1 MRWVLLP
8 LAVALS
14 MSGGQTAPAAAPVP
28 VVVELFTS
36 EGCSSCPPADAL
48 LSKLA
53 KEQPVPGAQIIPLGM
68 HVTYWDQLG
77 WKDPA
82 SSNLATQ
89 RQQDYTHVFGEDRI
103 YTPQAVIDGREE
115 LVGSDEAG
123 LKRAISRAARQ
134 PHARVALTAAIEED
148 WIVTTLAVSDVPAD
162 VKEPLDA
169 AFFVTEDRLTSIVKR
184 GENGGRTL
192 HHDAVVRLAREGWDG
207 DLERP
212 QRSPVKLSIRDVRR
226 EWARE
231 HLNAVVVLYGRK
243 SSRIYGSA
251 IAPLR

>member
-8 LAVALS
+8 LTVAVS

-53 KEQPVPGAQIIPLGM
+53 REQSVPGAQIIPLGM
-68 HVTYWDQLG
+68 HVTYWNSLG

-82 SSNLATQ
+82 SLQSATD
-89 RQQDYTHVFGEDRI
+89 RQQHYGAEWSTDRI
-103 YTPQAVIDGREE
+103 YTPQAVVDGREE
-115 LVGSDEAG
+115 LVASDEAG
-123 LKRAISRAARQ
+123 LTRAISRAARQ
-134 PHARVALTAAIEED
+134 PHARVAFTAAIEED

-169 AFFVTEDRLTSIVKR
+169 AFFVTEDRLTSVVKR

-192 HHDAVVRLAREGWDG
+192 HHDAVVRLAREGWDL

-212 QRSPVKLSIRDVRR
+212 ARSPVKLSIRDVRR

-251 IAPLR
+251 IASLK